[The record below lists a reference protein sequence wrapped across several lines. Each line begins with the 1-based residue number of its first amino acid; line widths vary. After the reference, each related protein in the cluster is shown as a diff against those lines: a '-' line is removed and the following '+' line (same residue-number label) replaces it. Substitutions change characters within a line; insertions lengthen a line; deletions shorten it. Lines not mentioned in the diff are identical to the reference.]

1 MFIPENRIIVIVG
14 HYGSGKSE
22 IAINMALLFSMLNSS
37 EGYQGHKGLDDS
49 PIFLIDLDIV
59 NPYFRSRE
67 QKDILESNG
76 IKVIASAEDFPN
88 GDLPYMPE
96 SILALFDNPKA
107 RGVLDI
113 GGDAAGARVLARYR
127 DRLVGDDI
135 GVYLVINGNRP
146 MSKEVREIKK
156 YISDIQGAS
165 GIRITGLIN
174 NTHLLGETDKRDVLR
189 GMELAKRVEEETGI
203 PLVANCVRRELAEE
217 FGEEEFDPILPLT
230 IHLKKPWER

>member
-37 EGYQGHKGLDDS
+37 EGYQDHKGPEDS

-67 QKDILESNG
+67 QKDVLERKG

-96 SILALFDNPKA
+96 SILALFDNPMA

-113 GGDAAGARVLARYR
+113 GGDATGARVLARYR
-127 DRLVGDDI
+127 DKMVREDI
-135 GVYLVINGNRP
+135 GVYLVVNGNRP
-146 MSKEVREIKK
+146 MSKEVGEIKR
-156 YISDIQGAS
+156 YISEIQAAS
-165 GIRITGLIN
+165 GIRISGLIN

-189 GMELAKRVEEETGI
+189 GMELAKKVEEETDI

-217 FGEEEFDPILPLT
+217 FGEEEFDPIMPLT